1 MCLIRQYER
10 HFMGITAYLP
20 NRDPEFIAS
29 WKGYQLFVD
38 ALYELGED
46 QFPMIL
52 DQLPEGDEGETSAE
66 KAAAMLRELEHFTQQ
81 QSKVQQAILVDSE
94 RGGDV
99 SMGSHVMGGVLTM
112 DRVTGYDLGF
122 DERGFFVRDR
132 WEHNRELFRAM
143 RVQQD
148 LIHPELL
155 TIEYVDLD
163 TGQRFRC
170 NVPFGKP
177 MPGNDGIPRMMLH
190 QFHIE
195 NRPTPPSR
203 FAYIVNPLTA
213 VLEASVASNETI
225 QWG

>member
-1 MCLIRQYER
+1 
-10 HFMGITAYLP
+10 MGITAYLP

-29 WKGYQLFVD
+29 WKGYQQFVD

-46 QFPMIL
+46 QFPTIL
-52 DQLPEGDEGETSAE
+52 DQLPDGDEGETSAE
-66 KAAAMLRELEHFTQQ
+66 KAAVMLGELEQFVQQ
-81 QSKVQQAILVDSE
+81 QSNVNQAILVDSE
-94 RGGDV
+94 HGGDV

-143 RVQQD
+143 RIQQN
-148 LIHPELL
+148 LIHPETL
-155 TIEYVDLD
+155 IVEYVDLD
-163 TGQRFRC
+163 SGHKFQC

-177 MPGNDGIPRMMLH
+177 MPGDDGIPRMMLQ

-195 NRPTPPSR
+195 IRATPPSR
-203 FAYIVNPLTA
+203 FAYIVNPLKV

-225 QWG
+225 HWA

>member
-1 MCLIRQYER
+1 
-10 HFMGITAYLP
+10 MGITAYLP

-29 WKGYQLFVD
+29 WKGYQQFVD

-46 QFPMIL
+46 QFPTIL
-52 DQLPEGDEGETSAE
+52 DQLPDGDEGETSAE
-66 KAAAMLRELEHFTQQ
+66 KASIMLRELEQFIEQQ
-81 QSKVQQAILVDSE
+81 GKVHQAILVDSE

-122 DERGFFVRDR
+122 DENGFFVRDR

-143 RVQQD
+143 RVQQN
-148 LIHPELL
+148 LLHPESL
-155 TIEYVDLD
+155 TVEYVYLD
-163 TGQRFRC
+163 SGQTFRF

-177 MPGNDGIPRMMLH
+177 MPGYDGIPRMMLQ

-195 NRPTPPSR
+195 IRSTPPSR
-203 FAYIVNPLTA
+203 FAYIVTPLKV

-225 QWG
+225 HWG